1 MNLFDFS
8 DLNSAQGWFS
18 INDGV
23 MGGLSRSRLSASA
36 LGHAVFSGHV
46 SLANGGG
53 FASVR
58 KDEVSLQLSGADS
71 LLLWVKGDGKRYK
84 LNLKDTLAPLSP
96 VFQYEFDTVDALN
109 GDWQQ
114 VLLPLADFQA
124 KSRGQLLEGVTPDF
138 SAIVSVG
145 LVIGD
150 KQGGDFT
157 LLIKSI
163 EAF

>member
-1 MNLFDFS
+1 MFLCDFS
-8 DLNSAQGWFS
+8 RLDSAQAWYS

-23 MGGLSRSRLSASA
+23 MGGLSRSRMSASP

-58 KDEVSLQLSGADS
+58 KDELSLDLSGAER
-71 LLLWVKGDGKRYK
+71 LQLWVKGDGKRYK
-84 LNLKDTLAPLSP
+84 LNLKDSIEPLSP
-96 VFQYEFDTVDALN
+96 VFQYEFDTDDSLSEE
-109 GDWQQ
+109 WQKV
-114 VLLPLADFQA
+114 VLPVADYQA
-124 KSRGQLLEGVTPDF
+124 KSRGQILDGIAPDF
-138 SAIVSVG
+138 NAIVSLG

-163 EAF
+163 EAL